1 MNKTK
6 ILYTID
12 KTWMYT
18 AIIFF
23 FAVAMFILDVR
34 YTPGILSTGLIASIF
49 IFVFSKDP
57 NIETYKKYDSI
68 KAITNNMFPLT
79 SDIRILVSVLLSV
92 IVLFILFMFLSVM
105 PDKYVNMYQFDVII
119 IDILA
124 LILFFLYSII
134 VIAAYEVLLQL
145 RNLDLSNSPYKNT
158 HYKIKHIEY
167 MKINMLVLFISCCI
181 IAYRVYQAKEVIE
194 NGKQIFFYY

>member
-1 MNKTK
+1 MNKIK

-18 AIIFF
+18 AAIFF
-23 FAVAMFILDVR
+23 FAVAIFILDVR
-34 YTPGILSTGLIASIF
+34 YTPGMLSTGLIVSMF
-49 IFVFSKDP
+49 LFVFSKDP

-68 KAITNNMFPLT
+68 KAMTNNMFPVT
-79 SDIRILVSVLLSV
+79 SDIRILVAVLLSV
-92 IVLFILFMFLSVM
+92 IVLFILFTLLSVM
-105 PDKYVNMYQFDVII
+105 PDKYVNMYQLDAII
-119 IDILA
+119 INIFA

-134 VIAAYEVLLQL
+134 VMAVYEVLLQL
-145 RNLDLSNSPYKNT
+145 RNLDLSSAPCNNFL
-158 HYKIKHIEY
+158 YKIKHIEY

-181 IAYRVYQAKEVIE
+181 IAYRVYQAKEIIE